1 MLFRS
6 GSMPGMGVSTSRL
19 EIGAK
24 FNILKLVVA
33 AGERVMAKLPQSL
46 SQIVPIELKGAK
58 QRAIKLSLK
67 GMDFLIN
74 GKTFNMNEIVFD
86 VKRGSREI
94 WSISNPKVGM
104 PHPIHLHGFSFQ
116 VIERLQSPKQILA
129 IAKFGKGR
137 TVSDLGW
144 KDTVLVWPGET
155 VRVVIDFTHD
165 FPGDQIYMVHCH
177 NLEHEDAGMMINYR
191 VTG

>member
-1 MLFRS
+1 
-6 GSMPGMGVSTSRL
+6 
-19 EIGAK
+19 
-24 FNILKLVVA
+24 
-33 AGERVMAKLPQSL
+33 
-46 SQIVPIELKGAK
+46 VPIELKGAK

-137 TVSDLGW
+137 TVTDLGW

-165 FPGDQIYMVHCH
+165 FPGDQIYLVHCH